1 MKFEG
6 QKADYFAFDR
16 NWILEVKSLET
27 DRDVKDNERINAYAD
42 NYPSFPEFYGTIH
55 IEELIRQY
63 GDLQGFRNEICG
75 YGAGNLKDI
84 YSKADKQIY
93 QTKKSLNN
101 YDCVGILVL
110 LNERVGVYDNEF
122 IFQELD
128 RLLEKKKNGK
138 LEKNNIQA
146 IWFINEYEEND
157 KKTDL
162 F

>member
-1 MKFEG
+1 M
-6 QKADYFAFDR
+6 
-16 NWILEVKSLET
+16 
-27 DRDVKDNERINAYAD
+27 
-42 NYPSFPEFYGTIH
+42 
-55 IEELIRQY
+55 IRQY
-63 GDLQGFRNEICG
+63 GYLQGFRNEICG

-128 RLLEKKKNGK
+128 RLLEKKK
-138 LEKNNIQA
+138 
-146 IWFINEYEEND
+146 
-157 KKTDL
+157 T
-162 F
+162 